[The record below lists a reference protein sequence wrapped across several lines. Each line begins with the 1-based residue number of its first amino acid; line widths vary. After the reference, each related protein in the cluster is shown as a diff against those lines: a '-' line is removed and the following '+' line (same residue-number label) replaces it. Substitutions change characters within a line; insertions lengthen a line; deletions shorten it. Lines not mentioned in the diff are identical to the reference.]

1 MARDRFH
8 GELLDCQTSVLER
21 PWSRLSHWWFV
32 PTQWSSCIPANLCPG
47 ESGRA
52 VSFHLR
58 ADDEFNLKQ
67 KSNGGFKLATSP
79 LDTCFADLGIDYL
92 CHPDNALSR
101 VPAAHGRP
109 PSKWFFC
116 FCRECRAEWDG
127 GDADSSEKHKGLC
140 RSVLTFFT
148 FFTSCSSVHPHL
160 GKSFICSVPLAPKTV
175 PHLALSSG
183 SLLNDLLPL
192 CLCAGE
198 GSTHPCLL
206 HA

>member
-1 MARDRFH
+1 M
-8 GELLDCQTSVLER
+8 LER

-52 VSFHLR
+52 VSFHLS

-92 CHPDNALSR
+92 CHPDNALNC
-101 VPAAHGRP
+101 VPTAHGRP
-109 PSKWFFC
+109 PSEWFFC
-116 FCRECRAEWDG
+116 FCRECRAEWTG

-148 FFTSCSSVHPHL
+148 FF
-160 GKSFICSVPLAPKTV
+160 I
-175 PHLALSSG
+175 
-183 SLLNDLLPL
+183 SLL
-192 CLCAGE
+192 
-198 GSTHPCLL
+198 GSSSFGKVIYLQCTSRSQDSS
-206 HA
+206 ASSTFVGVSNE